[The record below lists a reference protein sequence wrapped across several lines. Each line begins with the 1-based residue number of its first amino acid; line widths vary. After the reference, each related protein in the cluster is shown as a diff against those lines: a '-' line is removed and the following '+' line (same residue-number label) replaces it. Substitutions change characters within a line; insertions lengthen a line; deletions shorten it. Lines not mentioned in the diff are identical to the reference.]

1 MPEVE
6 MTASGMVVVD
16 AGYSTRVVVNP
27 ETLEVQGGT
36 DGADEGYPNVIVT
49 QQDGYGGRTLR
60 SKAEVDAFLEQQIA
74 RRFDRE
80 PLVSDLEVVPYINAS
95 RWVADC
101 PCGSGMLCWD
111 QNPHV
116 FCLECGTR
124 YGVRWQ
130 TPALRSA
137 VIRLLAG
144 RALQH
149 RNWDPRRVDGDGMM
163 VETPEFLG
171 RENLLM
177 GIV

>member
-1 MPEVE
+1 MPDVE

-16 AGYSTRVVVNP
+16 AGYTTRVVVNP
-27 ETLEVQGGT
+27 DTLEVQGGT
-36 DGADEGYPNVIVT
+36 DGADEGYPDVIVT
-49 QQDGYGGRTLR
+49 QCDGYGGRTLR
-60 SKAEVDAFLEQQIA
+60 SRAEVDAFLEQQIA

-80 PLVSDLEVVPYINAS
+80 PLVSDLELVPYINAS

-101 PCGSGMLCWD
+101 PCGAGMLGWD

-124 YGVRWQ
+124 YALRWQ
-130 TPALRSA
+130 PPTLRSG

-144 RALQH
+144 RAPQH
-149 RNWDPRRVDGDGMM
+149 RNWDPRRLDGDGMM
-163 VETPEFLG
+163 VETLEFLG

>member
-80 PLVSDLEVVPYINAS
+80 PLLGDVEVVPYINAS

-101 PCGSGMLCWD
+101 PCGSGMFCWD
-111 QNPHV
+111 QNPYAC
-116 FCLECGTR
+116 CLECGTR
-124 YGVRWQ
+124 FKVLWQ
-130 TPALRSA
+130 PPAERSA
-137 VIRLLAG
+137 AIRVLAG
-144 RALQH
+144 RPVDN
-149 RNWDPRRVDGDGMM
+149 RNWDPRRVDKDGNM
-163 VETPEFLG
+163 VETVEFLR
-171 RENLLM
+171 RENALM